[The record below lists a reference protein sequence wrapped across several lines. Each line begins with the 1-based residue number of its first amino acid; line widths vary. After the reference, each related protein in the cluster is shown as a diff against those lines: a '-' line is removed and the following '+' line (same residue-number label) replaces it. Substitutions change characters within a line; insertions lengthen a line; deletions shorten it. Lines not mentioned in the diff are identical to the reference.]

1 MKILVACEESQ
12 AVTKEFIE
20 HEHPYHIPGRPE
32 TYSEYNDGW
41 TDAIDRVRAEL
52 SKINRIHY
60 E

>member
-1 MKILVACEESQ
+1 MQEIEKILEE
-12 AVTKEFIE
+12 IE
-20 HEHPYHIPGRPE
+20 QEHPYRIPGRPE